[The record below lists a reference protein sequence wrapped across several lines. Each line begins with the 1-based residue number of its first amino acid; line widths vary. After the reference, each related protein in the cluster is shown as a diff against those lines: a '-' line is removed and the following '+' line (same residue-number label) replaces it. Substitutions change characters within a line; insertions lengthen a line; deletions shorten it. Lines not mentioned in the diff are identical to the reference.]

1 MAALTFGMTDTGVLV
16 HEPGI
21 DGHLRLVGHDLG
33 DRPASIVEHFET
45 DCEIIIV
52 SPSASRQFS
61 RLEKLEFFTTASGA
75 PAGASVIH
83 DLLDELEGRVED
95 PECDT
100 LVVIEDFDQLLA
112 PAFESRKPEGTFAE
126 VDRMAA
132 KYLTVALDELL
143 VRGPARGIAVLA
155 TFYRPPRTT
164 WQDTSTIVVGEYGQ
178 TFERDGR
185 STPFTWV

>member
-1 MAALTFGMTDTGVLV
+1 MALTFGMTETGVLV
-16 HEPGI
+16 HEPGV
-21 DGHLRLVGHDLG
+21 DGHLRMVGRSLG
-33 DRPASIVEHFET
+33 ERPARIVEHFEV
-45 DCEIIIV
+45 DHEILVI
-52 SPSASRQFS
+52 SPTTSRLFS
-61 RLEKLEFFTTASGA
+61 RLDSYPFFTKSTGA
-75 PAGASVIH
+75 PAAATLVH
-83 DLLDELEGRVED
+83 DLLDELEGRVAD
-95 PECDT
+95 SECDT
-100 LVVIEDFDQLLA
+100 LVVVEDYDQLLS

-143 VRGPARGIAVLA
+143 VRGPSHGIAVLA

-164 WQDTSTIVVGEYGQ
+164 WPHTSTLVVGEYGQ